1 MILSYKQIQK
11 NGLIEFTYNKKKVKA
26 HTRLIIICL
35 TLII

>member
-11 NGLIEFTYNKKKVKA
+11 NGLIEFTYNKKKSEGTY
-26 HTRLIIICL
+26 HLIIICL